1 MNKSILFGCVALTTL
16 AVCVAHAQETAPVA
30 PAPADPAATA
40 AVPKI
45 EDIKATVLST
55 LPGNG
60 KAWQDQITVTADGD
74 DFQVILPEVNI
85 DKYDEP
91 AIHLPAGQIRLTR
104 SGSFGQQA
112 QYKATLPTASYLD
125 SLFKSLLSSDV
136 QMTMNVSKD
145 EVNLVPAHRLVSG
158 QSRHIKD
165 IRAASEGIV
174 ATVDTV
180 VSDALVRMGTNQ
192 QAESASETDIS
203 GVAIETPSMII
214 RIPQINTRS
223 HIQDMTP
230 AADGQYNIW
239 TAKTLQGT
247 LEIPKILFFAAGSQ
261 PDALPLLT
269 MAQHGTTTLQGETLH
284 LEGAVD
290 KVQTALPLPAGLEL
304 SWNADV
310 SGLNRDLLSRMTEAQ
325 GGLKPADRDAFLTA
339 ATLKVNA
346 LTVKSDEAG
355 MALSGTARLKPIV
368 GQKAA
373 DANTPNLVPDVE
385 ATLVIT
391 NLDKISPP
399 PVVNQAACDEAKARI
414 NAINPNGEHAD
425 AQRELYTAM
434 AEDACTPRGGAL
446 DNLRPLLDPKNH
458 QVAPDGTTT
467 DTIYIRLTENGLSI
481 NGKDGN

>member
-16 AVCVAHAQETAPVA
+16 AVCAAQAQETAPVV
-30 PAPADPAATA
+30 PTPKTSTPTA
-40 AVPKI
+40 AVPTI

-85 DKYDEP
+85 ANDAEP
-91 AIHLPAGQIRLTR
+91 ETRLPAGQIRLTR
-104 SGSFGQQA
+104 SGTFGQQA
-112 QYKATLPTASYLD
+112 QYKASLPTASYLD

-136 QMTMNVSKD
+136 QMTMNVTKD
-145 EVNLVPAHRLVSG
+145 DVSLVPTHRLVSG

-165 IRAASEGIV
+165 IRVASEGLV

-180 VSDALVRMGTNQ
+180 VSDALVRMGADQ
-192 QAESASETDIS
+192 QVESASETDIS
-203 GVAIETPSMII
+203 GVAIETPSMTI
-214 RIPQINTRS
+214 RVPNITTRS
-223 HIQDMTP
+223 QVQDMTQ
-230 AADGQYNIW
+230 AANGQYNIW

-247 LEIPKILFFAAGSQ
+247 LEIPQILFFAAGSQ

-269 MAQHGTTTLQGETLH
+269 MAQHGTSTLQGETLH

-310 SGLNRDLLSRMTEAQ
+310 LGLNREILARMAETQ
-325 GGLKPADRDAFLTA
+325 GDINPADRDAFLA
-339 ATLKVNA
+339 GATLKVNM
-346 LTVKSDEAG
+346 LTIKSDEAG
-355 MALSGTARLKPIV
+355 MALSGTARLKPIA
-368 GQKAA
+368 GQKPA
-373 DANTPNLVPDVE
+373 DANTPNLAPDVE

-399 PVVNQAACDEAKARI
+399 PVVNQAACDGAKARV
-414 NAINPNGEHAD
+414 NAINPNDEHAD

-467 DTIYIRLTENGLSI
+467 DTIYIRLTENGLNI